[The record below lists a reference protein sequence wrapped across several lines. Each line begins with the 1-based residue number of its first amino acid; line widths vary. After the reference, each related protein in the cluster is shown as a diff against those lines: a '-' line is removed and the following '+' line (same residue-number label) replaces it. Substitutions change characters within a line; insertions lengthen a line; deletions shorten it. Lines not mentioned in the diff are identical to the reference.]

1 MNNNA
6 PYDLEKLNPDK
17 LRLKKRR
24 ILLKRFFVATIIIAV
39 ISLKLMS
46 LTILTGGAISSLK
59 ANKPGQALQRLF
71 PLNIFNII
79 ETYKLYFNK
88 GNALFIKGD
97 YPSAESNYREAQKS
111 APEEFLCQITFNL
124 ILSIEAQADK
134 AVEDKDFDK
143 AVDRYEEIIAIV
155 KNTKCGFTTSEKAAE
170 EKMKK
175 SAKES
180 KEKSDKAKQDRNG
193 EKEKVKPNEQKE
205 GNDPTPT
212 EEQEKK
218 LEESNENSRQKRQQR
233 EQDRTFN
240 DRKYDAKNW

>member
-1 MNNNA
+1 MNDNA

-24 ILLKRFFVATIIIAV
+24 ILFKRFFVATIIIAV

-59 ANKPGQALQRLF
+59 ANKPGQALQKLL
-71 PLNIFNII
+71 PLNILNII

-111 APEEFLCQITFNL
+111 APKEFLCQITFNL
-124 ILSIEAQADK
+124 ILSIEAQAEK

-155 KNTKCGFTTSEKAAE
+155 KNTKCGSSSSEKAAE

-175 SAKES
+175 SAKEG

-193 EKEKVKPNEQKE
+193 DKEKVKPNEKKDS
-205 GNDPTPT
+205 NDPTPT
-212 EEQEKK
+212 DEQERK
-218 LEESNENSRQKRQQR
+218 LNESNENSSKKRQQNN
-233 EQDRTFN
+233 EDKSYN

>member
-1 MNNNA
+1 MNDNK

-24 ILLKRFFVATIIIAV
+24 ILFKRFFVATLIIAV

-59 ANKPGQALQRLF
+59 ANNPGQAIQRLF
-71 PLNIFNII
+71 PLKILNII

-97 YPSAESNYREAQKS
+97 YPSAEKNYREAQKS
-111 APEEFLCQITFNL
+111 APKEFLCQITFNL

-134 AVEDKDFDK
+134 AVEDKDYDK
-143 AVDRYEEIIAIV
+143 AVDRYEEIVAIV
-155 KNTKCGFTTSEKAAE
+155 KNTKCGFTLSEKEAE
-170 EKMKK
+170 GKMKK
-175 SAKES
+175 SAEEG

-193 EKEKVKPNEQKE
+193 DKEKVKPNEQKDAK
-205 GNDPTPT
+205 DPTPT
-212 EEQEKK
+212 DEQQRK
-218 LEESNENSRQKRQQR
+218 LDESNENSSKKRQQR
-233 EQDRTFN
+233 EQDRSYS